1 MHQRGDLPS
10 TAGSN
15 GWSGSGSPS
24 AGTCWRSAPTRAR
37 RRLPTARVG
46 LTGHVLATDLETAR
60 LAELAKLPQVEVRRH
75 DLRTEDLPTEAQP
88 GADQHRRTER
98 GVT

>member
-1 MHQRGDLPS
+1 
-10 TAGSN
+10 
-15 GWSGSGSPS
+15 
-24 AGTCWRSAPTRAR
+24 
-37 RRLPTARVG
+37 
-46 LTGHVLATDLETAR
+46 VLATDLETAR